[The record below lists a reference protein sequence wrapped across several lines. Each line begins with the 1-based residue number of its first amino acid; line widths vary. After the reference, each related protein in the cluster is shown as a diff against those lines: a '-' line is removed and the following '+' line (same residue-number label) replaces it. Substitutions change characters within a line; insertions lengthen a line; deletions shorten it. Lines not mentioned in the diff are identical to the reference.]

1 MLGWQMV
8 KSSLLPGWHLVKALI
23 VLELLATSSSS
34 GGAQKRFDGFAL
46 RRKDCRTV
54 IGRRIQCSTQA
65 PPPAWPGSAFPE
77 PGRRTWDGP
86 KPISIVG
93 STGSIGTQTLE
104 IVAESCGPSSW
115 LKCYSSCGSGNP
127 SDG

>member
-1 MLGWQMV
+1 MYKFSV
-8 KSSLLPGWHLVKALI
+8 FSNIVSELI
-23 VLELLATSSSS
+23 VLYDECTNLLNI
-34 GGAQKRFDGFAL
+34 GGFAL

-54 IGRRIQCSTQA
+54 IGRRIQCSAQA

-93 STGSIGTQTLE
+93 STGSIGTQVWNIFFLIILFE
-104 IVAESCGPSSW
+104 I
-115 LKCYSSCGSGNP
+115 K
-127 SDG
+127 DQI

>member
-1 MLGWQMV
+1 MYKFSV
-8 KSSLLPGWHLVKALI
+8 FSNIVSVLI
-23 VLELLATSSSS
+23 VLCNECTNLLTI
-34 GGAQKRFDGFAL
+34 GGFAS

-54 IGRRIQCSTQA
+54 IGRRIQCSAQA

-93 STGSIGTQTLE
+93 STGSIGTQVWK
-104 IVAESCGPSSW
+104 ISSSFFN
-115 LKCYSSCGSGNP
+115 YP
-127 SDG
+127 F